1 MLRDDIK
8 TRMVEAMKAK
18 RTVEKEIL
26 RVALGE
32 LQTAESRTGEDLT
45 DDQAIKI
52 LKKLIKSNEESIE
65 AVTDDE
71 KRARLVEETAILNEL
86 VPQAMDAAAIHA
98 ALADVADKIKAVGG
112 DGPATGIAMKH
123 LKSIGA
129 TVEGKDVMAA
139 VREIRS

>member
-8 TRMVEAMKAK
+8 KRMVAAMKAK

-32 LQTAESRTGEDLT
+32 LQTAESRSGQDVS
-45 DDQAIKI
+45 DAQAIKI

-65 AVTDDE
+65 AVQDAE
-71 KRARLVEETAILNEL
+71 RRERLVQETAILNEL
-86 VPQAMDAAAIHA
+86 VPQAMDVDAIRA
-98 ALADVADKIKAVGG
+98 ALAGVAEKIKAVGG

-123 LKSIGA
+123 LKGIGA
-129 TVEGKDVMAA
+129 TVEGKDVSTV

>member
-8 TRMVEAMKAK
+8 TRMVDAMKTK

-65 AVTDDE
+65 AVKDDE
-71 KRARLVEETAILNEL
+71 KRARLMEETANLN
-86 VPQAMDAAAIHA
+86 
-98 ALADVADKIKAVGG
+98 
-112 DGPATGIAMKH
+112 
-123 LKSIGA
+123 
-129 TVEGKDVMAA
+129 
-139 VREIRS
+139 

>member
-8 TRMVEAMKAK
+8 KRIVEAMKAK
-18 RTVEKEIL
+18 RVVEKEIL

-52 LKKLIKSNEESIE
+52 LKKLIKSNEESVAAIQDE
-65 AVTDDE
+65 E
-71 KRARLVEETAILNEL
+71 KRERLIQETAILNEF
-86 VPQAMDAAAIHA
+86 VPQAMDADAIRA
-98 ALADVADKIKAVGG
+98 ALTDVVEQIKALGG

-123 LKSIGA
+123 LKSMGA
-129 TVEGKDVMAA
+129 TVEGKDVSAV

>member
-8 TRMVEAMKAK
+8 TRMVDAMKAK

-32 LQTAESRTGEDLT
+32 LQTVESRTGKDLT

-52 LKKLIKSNEESIE
+52 LKKLIKSNEESMD
-65 AVTDDE
+65 AVKDDE
-71 KRARLVEETAILNEL
+71 KRERLAQETAVLNEL
-86 VPQAMDAAAIHA
+86 VPQSMDVAAIKA
-98 ALADVADKIKAVGG
+98 ALAEVVEQIKAVGG

-123 LKSIGA
+123 LKGVGA
-129 TVEGKDVMAA
+129 TVEGKDVSAA